1 MKDRRQNRD
10 IPPPPKVDLWEV
22 AELLALLILA
32 TMVIRGLLEL
42 IWGIAQ

>member
-22 AELLALLILA
+22 VTFLWLLIL
-32 TMVIRGLLEL
+32 TVVVIGA
-42 IWGIAQ
+42 IVK

>member
-22 AELLALLILA
+22 VTLLGLLILA
-32 TMVIRGLLEL
+32 VVVIWVLLK
-42 IWGIAQ
+42 